1 MGRPQRKFMNEKRS
15 KFIVSLS
22 LKAVIGA
29 KPIEK
34 KMGACYIRSS
44 KIIFAR
50 R

>member
-1 MGRPQRKFMNEKRS
+1 MNEKRS

-29 KPIEK
+29 KPIEN